1 MYKINVI
8 LLIIAF
14 LLLCIGCSSKVESI
28 IKVGMEL
35 KKAEKILMN
44 FGAQETQLQIRPEK
58 SITGEYMNLEIYAL
72 RQRPYIIINH
82 EEENGKYIIKTLSLY
97 YIKPDSKKNSQDRML
112 KDVDK
117 INLNKL

>member
-1 MYKINVI
+1 MYKINAI

-72 RQRPYIIINH
+72 SQSL
-82 EEENGKYIIKTLSLY
+82 EEMSQNRGFRDWY
-97 YIKPDSKKNSQDRML
+97 YMVKQF
-112 KDVDK
+112 
-117 INLNKL
+117 

>member
-1 MYKINVI
+1 
-8 LLIIAF
+8 
-14 LLLCIGCSSKVESI
+14 
-28 IKVGMEL
+28 MEL